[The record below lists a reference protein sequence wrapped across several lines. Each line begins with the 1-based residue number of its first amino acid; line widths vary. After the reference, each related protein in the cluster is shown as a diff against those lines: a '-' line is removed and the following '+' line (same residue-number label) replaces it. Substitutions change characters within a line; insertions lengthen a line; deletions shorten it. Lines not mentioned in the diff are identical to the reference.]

1 MVFHN
6 NGRTRSVEYMIVASV
21 NSFIKAV
28 QLRDV
33 TMKNRLT
40 ADRDTKMFVE
50 YVHQETCATVFLF
63 LQKLMLSTLTYQLKS
78 II

>member
-1 MVFHN
+1 
-6 NGRTRSVEYMIVASV
+6 MIVASV

-40 ADRDTKMFVE
+40 ADRDTKTFVE
-50 YVHQETCATVFLF
+50 YVHQETCTTIFLF
-63 LQKLMLSTLTYQLKS
+63 LQKLML
-78 II
+78 

>member
-1 MVFHN
+1 
-6 NGRTRSVEYMIVASV
+6 MIVASV

-50 YVHQETCATVFLF
+50 YVHQETCAIVFLF
-63 LQKLMLSTLTYQLKS
+63 LQKLML
-78 II
+78 